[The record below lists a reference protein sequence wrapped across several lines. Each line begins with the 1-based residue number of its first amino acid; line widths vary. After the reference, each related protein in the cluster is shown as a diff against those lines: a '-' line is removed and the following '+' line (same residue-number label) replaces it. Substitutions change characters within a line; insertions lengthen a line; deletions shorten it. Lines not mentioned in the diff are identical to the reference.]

1 MLISEVL
8 VIPMLR
14 GNNTN
19 DSHTFQ
25 YLESIIKK
33 ELEEF
38 PWQKYSIVQW
48 SIKPL
53 TDPSLGSAL
62 LVHMWTSMV
71 MLLSCSSHNTTLFT
85 GSHSLPHIF
94 LMVLASRQYNSYSV
108 VFSIFIIDMENHEI
122 PISEIQVVPWTII
135 PLRFSFL
142 WSVLLFQR
150 ERERERTLHRIFLS
164 VKSLPPPAV
173 VWSRRVLNS

>member
-71 MLLSCSSHNTTLFT
+71 MLLSCTSHNTTLFT

-94 LMVLASRQYNSYSV
+94 LVVLASRQYNSYSV

-122 PISEIQVVPWTII
+122 PISYTSRSVDYY
-135 PLRFSFL
+135 SS
-142 WSVLLFQR
+142 SVLFLVIRASLPERKR
-150 ERERERTLHRIFLS
+150 EREREDATSYFS
-164 VKSLPPPAV
+164 VGKKPATSSCCVKS
-173 VWSRRVLNS
+173 